1 MPPLSPRTQ
10 AMAGGMPTD
19 QVKALFDQGFS
30 QMAYS
35 VLVSKFPNLAA
46 DIVTFKVIE
55 SDQDEGSGAGAFVVQ
70 QGSRSFYIPVVMVD
84 SQIKPLDIVYD
95 KASNVFLPLS
105 KDWLSQL
112 EKNAP
117 SDLGQGV
124 KPPKTMATDV
134 DIRSTVVPP
143 TTGRYS
149 YAAERDAGV
158 VFTEAQNQVSEPK
171 LAFLSFLQNAPN
183 RVKKAAA
190 LVFETHPS
198 LLKVA
203 VRTYGRTRLV
213 DALSFTSEKSALS
226 AEPAPVSPSG
236 GLVIADKS
244 TDAKTLKDTF
254 GADTG
259 TAFQGV
265 TLKGY
270 AAKDTRKKLN
280 KALAVQPYR
289 DLMEPKS
296 PGVYR
301 LFKLDGSAVT
311 ALIVPNPVD
320 FSQSRGRRVP
330 ARNIRFRTKNDAPAN
345 PDQGFGAHY
354 RVPGLSGNEDAVHV
368 DRYVGVTSDGKL
380 LDCNQVMGQP
390 VPASEL
396 EGSPVYANLLTS
408 DEPTPPRSGQHGVF
422 VQRRGGSFVA
432 TVPVK
437 VETVATLSDGVKQIT
452 VSGSFGTRT
461 LVFDPQSAASKLMV
475 PASSSV
481 VYLPRDFVF
490 LATNGDLVN
499 GDLLNNPAD
508 VSRWALRG
516 LVKQGAELFKV
527 SQPTPGGAFVIDGGE
542 YEFVPA
548 LRKLALAAGV
558 SVDDAATALEK
569 AAAHGR
575 FEFWS
580 VSAQQY
586 TKLAA
591 GEAPADPAQA
601 AMEQVQPAPMQAPQG
616 PSPVDMAVAEQ
627 MQNLQG
633 QMQALTQ
640 MQQLLATVQQRAS
653 MIAGGGGA
661 AGAPEAA
668 AAAMGGPMPP
678 EMMGA
683 GQPIPGM
690 QPGMQPQEQGP
701 AEQGM
706 ASMSSENVDPEALAG
721 QVNPQFM
728 EQAGELN
735 DAGVFDAAALASMA
749 QAPQLRDLASVY
761 LPNLEQA
768 LDNIGRVLL
777 TLWMSETQIRGDIG
791 TQAFVKL
798 EDNLRSTFKNLG
810 ELVLKLSQN
819 TLVLRDTA
827 QTRME

>member
-1 MPPLSPRTQ
+1 
-10 AMAGGMPTD
+10 MAGGMPTD

-55 SDQDEGSGAGAFVVQ
+55 SDQDKGSGAGAFVVQ
-70 QGSRSFYIPVVMVD
+70 QGNRTFYVPVVMVD

-95 KASNVFLPLS
+95 KVSNVFLPLS
-105 KDWLSQL
+105 KDWLAQL
-112 EKNAP
+112 EKNSP
-117 SDLGQGV
+117 SDLGNGV

-158 VFTEAQNQVSEPK
+158 VFTEAQNQVTEPK
-171 LAFLSFLQNAPN
+171 LAFLSFLQRAPN

-190 LVFETHPS
+190 LVFQTHPS
-198 LLKVA
+198 LLKTA
-203 VRTYGRTRLV
+203 VRTYGRTAFV
-213 DALSFTSEKSALS
+213 DALSFTAEKSAMKVDPS
-226 AEPAPVSPSG
+226 PVAASG
-236 GLVIADKS
+236 GLIIADKA

-254 GADTG
+254 GAEAG

-280 KALAVQPYR
+280 RALAVQPYR

-296 PGVYR
+296 AGVYR
-301 LFKLDGSAVT
+301 LFKTDGTALT
-311 ALIVPNPVD
+311 ALIVPNPID
-320 FSQSRGRRVP
+320 FSQGRGRRVP
-330 ARNIRFRTKNDAPAN
+330 ARNIRFRAKNDAPAN
-345 PDQGFGAHY
+345 PDQGFGVHY
-354 RVPGLSGNEDAVHV
+354 RVPGLSGYDDAVHI
-368 DRYVGVTSDGKL
+368 DRYVGVSSDGKL
-380 LDCNQVMGQP
+380 LDGNQFMGMP
-390 VPASEL
+390 VPGSEL
-396 EGSPVYANLLTS
+396 EGSKVYANLLTS
-408 DEPTPPRSGQHGVF
+408 DDVAPPRSGQRGIF

-437 VETVATLSDGVKQIT
+437 VENVSTLSDDVKQVV
-452 VSGSFGTRT
+452 VSGAFGTRT
-461 LVFDPQSAASKLMV
+461 LVFDPQSSASKLMAPV
-475 PASSSV
+475 SSTV

-490 LATNGDLVN
+490 LATDGDVVN

-527 SQPTPGGAFVIDGGE
+527 SQPTPESGFVIDGGE
-542 YEFVPA
+542 YAFVPA
-548 LRKLALAAGV
+548 LRKIALDAGI
-558 SVDDAATALEK
+558 SVDDAAFALEK
-569 AAAHGR
+569 AAQHGR
-575 FEFWS
+575 FEFWA
-580 VSAQQY
+580 VSEGQY
-586 TKLAA
+586 SKLAA
-591 GEAPADPAQA
+591 DGQPMDPAQA
-601 AMEQVQPAPMQAPQG
+601 AMAQVQAAPVAAAPQG

-661 AGAPEAA
+661 AGSPEAA

-683 GQPIPGM
+683 GMPVQGM
-690 QPGMQPQEQGP
+690 QPGMQPGMPQQDAP
-701 AEQGM
+701 ADQGM
-706 ASMSSENVDPEALAG
+706 ASMSAENVDPEQLAG

-735 DAGVFDAAALASMA
+735 DAGVFDAAALSSMA

-827 QTRME
+827 QNRLE